1 MYSKYERQK
10 DKRAYG
16 ERQDLFKGPMYK
28 DPVARVTPK
37 RKIMWDTL
45 TDTMFYDES
54 GAPIAEPEPAAPAE
68 PEPEPAAAA
77 EGEE

>member
-10 DKRAYG
+10 DKRPYA
-16 ERQDLFKGPMYK
+16 EKLDVFKGPMWQGQAAK
-28 DPVARVTPK
+28 VDPK
-37 RKIMWDTL
+37 RKVAWDDL
-45 TDTMFYDES
+45 TQTMFYDES
-54 GAPIAEPEPAAPAE
+54 GAPVAPPAAD